1 MGYSVNVRRHIM
13 GAKLEAIQL
22 CIFAVL
28 KQRFSSAS
36 KSTRGSVTDVVM
48 ASYLCYN
55 MLLIVELLQHAYLAQ

>member
-1 MGYSVNVRRHIM
+1 M
-13 GAKLEAIQL
+13 GANLEATQL
-22 CIFAVL
+22 CIFAVF

-55 MLLIVELLQHAYLAQ
+55 MLLIVDLLYRRIQ